1 MRTAAARRRR
11 DARRDAR
18 CVTRARPPAPGIGRD
33 ARGDARG
40 IRAVFFRAN
49 PAGCR
54 GRIPASN
61 RHEFRMNA
69 G

>member
-11 DARRDAR
+11 DARCAI
-18 CVTRARPPAPGIGRD
+18 RARPPAPGIGRD

-61 RHEFRMNA
+61 RHEFRMNSA
-69 G
+69 

>member
-11 DARRDAR
+11 DARCAM
-18 CVTRARPPAPGIGRD
+18 RARPPAPGIGRD

-61 RHEFRMNA
+61 RHECRMNSA
-69 G
+69 

>member
-11 DARRDAR
+11 DARCAM
-18 CVTRARPPAPGIGRD
+18 RARPPAPGIGRD

-61 RHEFRMNA
+61 RHEFRMNSA
-69 G
+69 

>member
-11 DARRDAR
+11 DARCAM
-18 CVTRARPPAPGIGRD
+18 RARPPAPGIGRD

-40 IRAVFFRAN
+40 IRTVFFRAN

>member
-11 DARRDAR
+11 DARCAR
-18 CVTRARPPAPGIGRD
+18 APAPGIGRD

>member
-1 MRTAAARRRR
+1 M
-11 DARRDAR
+11 
-18 CVTRARPPAPGIGRD
+18 TRARPPAPGIGRD